1 MSSRAQIV
9 LWYDEGYRKGE
20 IAAMSGP
27 SRPTVDKWGSSHLV
41 GFCSQVITES
51 GCLVDTGSDCFR
63 RPVRVAA

>member
-1 MSSRAQIV
+1 ME
-9 LWYDEGYRKGE
+9 DGYRRSEEMLK
-20 IAAMSGP
+20 
-27 SRPTVDKWGSSHLV
+27 PTPLPDSVTALKKLGALADSGSSHLV